1 MGRRVG
7 YRYGTELGNGG
18 NRMTGSD
25 RAAASARNDALRAD
39 VDELLATLERQ
50 RRDLAEAQTRLAS
63 MTVTAWSSDNLV
75 RVESNAAGVPVRVH
89 LEPEAFKRST
99 PEKLG
104 RSITEAVQAAA
115 RRATEA
121 AEQAYAPVEE
131 VAGDVPDLPDL
142 VPGAPSIRALV
153 DSLFPDPTPPPPAS
167 MNPEEEDSYY
177 RERRYLEGDR

>member
-1 MGRRVG
+1 MSD
-7 YRYGTELGNGG
+7 
-18 NRMTGSD
+18 SD
-25 RAAASARNDALRAD
+25 RAAARARDNALRAD
-39 VDELLATLERQ
+39 VDELLATFERQ
-50 RRDLAEAQTRLAS
+50 RRGLAEAQARLAS

-75 RVESNAAGVPVRVH
+75 RVESNTAGVPVRVR
-89 LEPEAFKRST
+89 LDPEAFKRST

-115 RRATEA
+115 RQATEA

-131 VAGDVPDLPDL
+131 VAGGVPDLPDL

-153 DSLFPDPTPPPPAS
+153 DSLFPDPTPPPPPAP
-167 MNPEEEDSYY
+167 MDPEEEDSYY